1 MYHRVLG
8 DVNLRNT
15 KYTHDAEFGDRG
27 PVLNQTNQNHDACT
41 ANIYI
46 YIVRKLILK
55 CIAIPGRNTWYIV
68 PVCATVLR

>member
-46 YIVRKLILK
+46 VRKLILNV
-55 CIAIPGRNTWYIV
+55 PGRNTWYIV